1 MVRGAGV
8 DIIEIARFGGVDSKQ
23 EFIRE
28 VLTDNEIQSV
38 SIGPNQSASYATAF
52 TIKEAVLK
60 ALGCG
65 LHDGSYWHDVEIDA
79 NGSIRLTG
87 HLASLARQQ
96 SISAIHSSQS
106 RSENCVVA
114 FVLLENENQEET
126 P

>member
-38 SIGPNQSASYATAF
+38 SNGPDRSASYATAF
-52 TIKEAVLK
+52 AIKEAVLK

-65 LHDGSYWHDVEIDA
+65 LHDGSYWHDVVIDA
-79 NGSIRLTG
+79 DGNITLSG
-87 HLASLARQQ
+87 HLASIARNQ
-96 SISAIHSSQS
+96 SVTTIHSSQS

-114 FVLLENENQEET
+114 FVLLENDNQEET